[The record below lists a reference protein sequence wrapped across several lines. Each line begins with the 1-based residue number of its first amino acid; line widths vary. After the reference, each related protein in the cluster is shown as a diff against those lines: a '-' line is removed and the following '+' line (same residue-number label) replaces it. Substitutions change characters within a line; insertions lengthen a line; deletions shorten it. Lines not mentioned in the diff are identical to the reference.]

1 MSGYLLLAFGLV
13 VWLRGRKSAHRSTR
27 SAFNMMMAMLLL
39 QLLIGIATVLSAAQ
53 LPVALTHQVGAVVL
67 WVLILRARH
76 LSQYPRAGSIRKG
89 TA

>member
-1 MSGYLLLAFGLV
+1 
-13 VWLRGRKSAHRSTR
+13 
-27 SAFNMMMAMLLL
+27 
-39 QLLIGIATVLSAAQ
+39 
-53 LPVALTHQVGAVVL
+53 VL

>member
-1 MSGYLLLAFGLV
+1 V
-13 VWLRGRKSAHRSTR
+13 
-27 SAFNMMMAMLLL
+27 L
-39 QLLIGIATVLSAAQ
+39 QVAIGIGAAVTAAQ
-53 LPVALTHQVGAVVL
+53 LHVALTHQVGAVVL